1 MVLSW
6 TPDLSGHPLNTR
18 GCDHGSRSAHP
29 CCSLAVGNR
38 CLFPL
43 CMAMSSRLGAVGRR
57 RTPPQGTDRGVGRC
71 VGWLVPL
78 HICYTKGGLSW
89 TPAAPELGLVWYNSR
104 FGRGQGKGIR
114 GLFCLEKPLCGCDLG
129 QVSCFAAVSA
139 RLGLFMHL
147 IYMELFIFSVCPCAA
162 ALSLTYLN
170 KTLFV

>member
-1 MVLSW
+1 MLLPGCGQSL
-6 TPDLSGHPLNTR
+6 PFPPL
-18 GCDHGSRSAHP
+18 HGRELEAW
-29 CCSLAVGNR
+29 CC
-38 CLFPL
+38 
-43 CMAMSSRLGAVGRR
+43 GAEK
-57 RTPPQGTDRGVGRC
+57 TPPQGTDRGVGRC

-162 ALSLTYLN
+162 PLSLTYLN